1 MFLPPAFGHM
11 AEVEGEVAFLDLE
24 GLAVMEVQKLV
35 VAEVQKGL
43 AVKEVQKLERTK
55 IQTPVN
61 KYLTNSNIISTQ
73 IAYLC
78 LITSSYMAGQGLCS
92 RQLLSTN
99 ALKF

>member
-43 AVKEVQKLERTK
+43 AVK
-55 IQTPVN
+55 
-61 KYLTNSNIISTQ
+61 
-73 IAYLC
+73 
-78 LITSSYMAGQGLCS
+78 
-92 RQLLSTN
+92 
-99 ALKF
+99 